1 MKKIL
6 LTLCVIAIAFGLA
19 SCKGKTKSDEPV
31 NKNGALQPKNTAS
44 EAPNWKKIAE
54 NNELK
59 IGVSENEGGFCDELI
74 DAFTVELGI
83 PVVKVKAGDDFKAL
97 LEDGTIDM
105 YWGLYPKEASDS
117 FDFTF
122 SSPYLTSTA
131 VLITLTG
138 RGSEIASVGAVK
150 YSAEATLAKEKG
162 ESVKLYENVGELRN
176 ALNAGV
182 LDAIL
187 INNCDYESSEYFSS
201 DSYELKD
208 SSMYNLVIAFKDG
221 HTDVAAEIDKTLAK
235 IKASG
240 VASEICEKWYGK
252 DLISK

>member
-6 LTLCVIAIAFGLA
+6 LMLCVIAVALSLA
-19 SCKGKTKSDEPV
+19 SCKSKTKNNEPV
-31 NKNGALQPKNTAS
+31 NKNGAIQPKNTAL

-54 NNELK
+54 NNQLK
-59 IGVSENEGGFCDELI
+59 IGVSENKFCDELI
-74 DAFTVELGI
+74 DAFAVELGI

-97 LEDGTIDM
+97 LENETIDM
-105 YWGLYPKEASDS
+105 YWGLYPKEAYDS

-122 SSPYLTSTA
+122 STPYLTSTA
-131 VLITLTG
+131 VLITLAEKE
-138 RGSEIASVGAVK
+138 SKIASVGAIK
-150 YSAEATLAKEKG
+150 NSAEAVLANEKC
-162 ESVKLYENVGELRN
+162 ESVKLYGSVGELQK
-176 ALNAGV
+176 ALNTGV

-187 INNCDYESSEYFSS
+187 INNCDYENTKYFLS
-201 DSYELKD
+201 DRYELKD
-208 SSMYNLVIAFKDG
+208 SSMYNLVITFKDG